1 MSCPRSH
8 SWQAV
13 GLRLHHISRIL
24 LALWAVEV
32 NWDAEHGGT
41 VLTAAHRVCVVKEKV
56 LMWGQVGESGEGL
69 MNQCACT
76 CERPKSFGSSDPN
89 GSFFGG

>member
-1 MSCPRSH
+1 M
-8 SWQAV
+8 
-13 GLRLHHISRIL
+13 
-24 LALWAVEV
+24 
-32 NWDAEHGGT
+32 
-41 VLTAAHRVCVVKEKV
+41 LTAAHRVCVVKEKV